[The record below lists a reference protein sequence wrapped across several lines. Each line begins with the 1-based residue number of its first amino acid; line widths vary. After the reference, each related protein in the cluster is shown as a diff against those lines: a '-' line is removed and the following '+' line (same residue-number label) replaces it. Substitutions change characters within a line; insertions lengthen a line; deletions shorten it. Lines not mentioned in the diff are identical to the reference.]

1 MASKPT
7 SPSDNNQKSVTPPY
21 EGRRKAG
28 KVKRSADGSKG
39 SENTGGA
46 SGPVAD
52 DDMKA
57 PDPSRT
63 PGGATGSPAD
73 RNATRSPTDGPS
85 GDDPEDHGTGP
96 AHHRGTRRGED
107 QS

>member
-1 MASKPT
+1 MTKKPH
-7 SPSDNNQKSVTPPY
+7 SPSGDDQKSVAPPY
-21 EGRRKAG
+21 EGRRKSG
-28 KVKRSADGSKG
+28 QVKRSVDESKG

-73 RNATRSPTDGPS
+73 REAARSSTDGPS
-85 GDDPEDHGTGP
+85 GGDREDHGTGP